1 MFSPKPTTPYSPQD
15 DELLSAYL
23 DGRLTPAEVARL
35 EARLAAEPALRQR
48 LQELRQVVQL
58 LAQAPRLAVPR
69 AFVLSEA
76 QAAAASPVRGTWWR
90 RWFVGVPRGLTLATA
105 AVALA
110 FVLTLGVD
118 MWSQRRAEEV
128 TMLRA
133 PAAQPETL
141 AAAPT
146 AESTVPTAAE
156 APTEATPEAIVT
168 FKAMTTTESVEPT
181 ATEEEPGVMGL
192 MAVEATPATEETAR
206 ATLGQAETPA
216 TSLPGFGIELRALEV
231 VLSVTLAVLVFVMV
245 LIRRRRSAR

>member
-23 DGRLTPAEVARL
+23 DGRLTPAEEARL

-58 LAQAPRLAVPR
+58 LAQAPQLAVPR

-76 QAAAASPVRGTWWR
+76 QAAAASSAQGAWWR
-90 RWFVGVPRGLTLATA
+90 RWFVGIPRGLTLATA
-105 AVALA
+105 VVALA
-110 FVLTLGVD
+110 LVFTLGVD
-118 MWSQRRAEEV
+118 MWSQRRAAEV
-128 TMLRA
+128 TMLMA
-133 PAAQPETL
+133 PVAQPETL

-156 APTEATPEAIVT
+156 APAEATPEAIVT

-192 MAVEATPATEETAR
+192 MAVEPTPSAEETAR
-206 ATLGQAETPA
+206 VAASEAEPVASAVAVGLNLRAVEIVLTATL
-216 TSLPGFGIELRALEV
+216 
-231 VLSVTLAVLVFVMV
+231 VLLVLAMV
-245 LIRRRRSAR
+245 LTRRRSAR

>member
-1 MFSPKPTTPYSPQD
+1 MFSPKPTIPYSPQD

-23 DGRLTPAEVARL
+23 DGRLTPAEEARL
-35 EARLAAEPALRQR
+35 EARLSAEPALRQR

-76 QAAAASPVRGTWWR
+76 QAASSTRSAWWR
-90 RWFVGVPRGLTLATA
+90 RWFVGIPRGLTLATA
-105 AVALA
+105 VVALA
-110 FVLTLGVD
+110 LVFTLGVD
-118 MWSQRRAEEV
+118 MWSQRRAAEV
-128 TMLRA
+128 TMLMA
-133 PAAQPETL
+133 PVAQPETL

-156 APTEATPEAIVT
+156 APAEATPEAIVT

-192 MAVEATPATEETAR
+192 MAVEPTPSAEETAR
-206 ATLGQAETPA
+206 VAASEAEPVASAVAVGLNLRAVEIVLTATL
-216 TSLPGFGIELRALEV
+216 
-231 VLSVTLAVLVFVMV
+231 VLLVLAMV
-245 LIRRRRSAR
+245 LTRRRSAR